1 MRNVLASVLLLAC
14 VGCMQ
19 KSFIRNDGYAGPRA
33 AVTAEQVKVF
43 TSPPSAAYS
52 EVGVA
57 EVQAPADSNN
67 MNGVIAALRE
77 VAAAQGGNGIIV
89 MASESRQQVSGTSY
103 NWFKGGVTSSSSSK
117 GASAKALVIY
127 LRD

>member
-1 MRNVLASVLLLAC
+1 MRNVLVSVLVLAC

-19 KSFIRNDGYAGPRA
+19 KSFIRNDGYTGPRA

-43 TSPPSAAYS
+43 TSPPSAVYS

-67 MNGVIAALRE
+67 MNGVIAAMRE
-77 VAAAQGGNGIIV
+77 IAAAQGGNGIIV
-89 MASESRQQVSGTSY
+89 MSSESRQQVSGTSY
-103 NWFKGGVTSSSSSK
+103 RWFGGVTSSSSSK